1 MPHPVPAI
9 KVGDTVAHFRTNRQ
23 GVAIWVSVSTEIR
36 ERFKNKMVVMFP
48 DRNEEELRWTNA
60 FVLVGGDAGD
70 DDDGQQATCE
80 EEMSDLISSVLM
92 ATHPA
97 CSRGNRILKR
107 KNETN
112 QREVEDV
119 QDAD

>member
-1 MPHPVPAI
+1 MPHPVLAI

-48 DRNEEELRWTNA
+48 DRNEEELRWANV

-70 DDDGQQATCE
+70 DDDGQLATCQE
-80 EEMSDLISSVLM
+80 ETSDLISSVLM
-92 ATHPA
+92 ATRPA

-107 KNETN
+107 KNEISF
-112 QREVEDV
+112 EDA